1 MKNRGA
7 TPGAS
12 RWMGRRSRQ
21 AGVAGFALAIATWTP
36 ARGQETA
43 LPEASPPERTAA
55 RAATVHAVEPRQPRI
70 DVRARF
76 EAFQRDFAKD
86 FGVGIGDEGDEGGVG
101 ERAEKPG
108 EKMARNLARRFEGS
122 AAWRWYERMRGV
134 YDRFEGVYERLETST
149 RWARSGFDVDPDLE
163 AAVDGKLRLLVERD
177 VGLLDVG
184 VNVDNALDGRIGLRL
199 GGTVRGYKF
208 GFDLS
213 DVVNEGRMSIQIRK
227 TTK

>member
-1 MKNRGA
+1 MKGRGA
-7 TPGAS
+7 TPVAS
-12 RWMGRRSRQ
+12 PWMGRRPRQ
-21 AGVAGFALAIATWTP
+21 AGVAAFALAMAASTP
-36 ARGQETA
+36 AEGQETQ
-43 LPEASPPERTAA
+43 LPEAFPPERTAA
-55 RAATVHAVEPRQPRI
+55 RAATVLAVEPRQPRI

-86 FGVGIGDEGDEGGVG
+86 FGVGIGDESGAR
-101 ERAEKPG
+101 ERPEEPG

-149 RWARSGFDVDPDLE
+149 RWATSGFDVDPDLE